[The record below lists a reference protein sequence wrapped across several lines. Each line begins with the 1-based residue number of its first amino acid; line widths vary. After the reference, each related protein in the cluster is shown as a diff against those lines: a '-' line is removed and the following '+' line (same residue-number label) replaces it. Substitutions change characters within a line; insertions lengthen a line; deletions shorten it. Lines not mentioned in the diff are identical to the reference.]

1 MDTPKQLLDTR
12 MNRVSRGR
20 GLTSPA
26 DFGVHETCDPA
37 LDIGAD
43 QRRQLQCPM
52 AGLKPTADGI
62 RNARPFGSPKRE
74 GRPERTSRN
83 TGGVASSQLDP
94 PQCGTGAHA
103 QRHGRWR
110 DRSPLRLLERMDGPA
125 PLAFVRPPAAP
136 HEVRLNGF
144 PAVLAE
150 VFRHRVGGSGR
161 RVRDAAPTGAF
172 GAAKAVKYPSHK
184 RTPVFRGATCL
195 AAPLCDASASAPVLA
210 RFDHP

>member
-26 DFGVHETCDPA
+26 AFGVHETCDPA

-94 PQCGTGAHA
+94 PQCGTGASA

-110 DRSPLRLLERMDGPA
+110 DRSPLRLPECMDGPA
-125 PLAFVRPPAAP
+125 SPVSAPPPAAP
-136 HEVRLNGF
+136 REVRLNGF
-144 PAVLAE
+144 PGVLAE
-150 VFRHRVGGSGR
+150 VPRHRCDDGGR
-161 RVRDAAPTGAF
+161 RVPDAAPKGGSVAAYVAKPAYPPWPHSVCLPEGLAGGCAPCDPRNGNGA
-172 GAAKAVKYPSHK
+172 P
-184 RTPVFRGATCL
+184 
-195 AAPLCDASASAPVLA
+195 
-210 RFDHP
+210 